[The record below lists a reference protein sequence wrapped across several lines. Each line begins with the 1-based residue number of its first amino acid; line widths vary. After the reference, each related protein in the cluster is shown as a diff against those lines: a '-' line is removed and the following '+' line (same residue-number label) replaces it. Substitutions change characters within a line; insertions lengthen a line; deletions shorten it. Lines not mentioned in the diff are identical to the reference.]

1 MKIIGWIM
9 VIIVGLII
17 FYNVS
22 QSHENAK
29 QIEEHPWTTIL
40 SGGENIK
47 PAYTFMP
54 PYSAFELTVMAGG
67 VIGVVLIICGVAR
80 KKDGS

>member
-22 QSHENAK
+22 QSHDNAK

-40 SGGENIK
+40 SSGENIK

-67 VIGVVLIICGVAR
+67 AIGVVLIICSMSR
-80 KKDGS
+80 KKDGT

>member
-29 QIEEHPWTTIL
+29 QIEENPWTTLL

-54 PYSAFELTVMAGG
+54 PYSPFELTVMAGG
-67 VIGVVLIICGVAR
+67 VIGVVLILCSR
-80 KKDGS
+80 SSKKDGS